1 LETFLQQ
8 VGPETV
14 AAFLFEPLSGAT
26 LGAAVPPDGYVQR
39 IAEICRKHGVL
50 LIADEVM
57 TGMGRTGVPFAVDHW
72 GVTPDMI
79 LVGKGVASGYAPLGA
94 VMVAPH
100 VAEAFAAGSGS
111 FAHGF
116 TYQSHPVAMAAG
128 MAVLDILE
136 RENLFARVVTA
147 GAAFRKALD
156 ALAASPV
163 VGDVRGRG
171 LLWGVEFVRDRATRA
186 HFPPEAGAIER
197 VRKVCL
203 EHGVAVYPMTG
214 SVDGKAGDHV
224 LLAPPFIVDQGDIA
238 AIARALEAAAAQ
250 LCN

>member
-1 LETFLQQ
+1 
-8 VGPETV
+8 
-14 AAFLFEPLSGAT
+14 
-26 LGAAVPPDGYVQR
+26 
-39 IAEICRKHGVL
+39 
-50 LIADEVM
+50 
-57 TGMGRTGVPFAVDHW
+57 
-72 GVTPDMI
+72 
-79 LVGKGVASGYAPLGA
+79 
-94 VMVAPH
+94 
-100 VAEAFAAGSGS
+100 
-111 FAHGF
+111 
-116 TYQSHPVAMAAG
+116 
-128 MAVLDILE
+128 
-136 RENLFARVVTA
+136 
-147 GAAFRKALD
+147 
-156 ALAASPV
+156 V